1 MGWEIDTEGII
12 SFPRRMALDYAPG
25 PSLCVTE
32 NGIAN
37 ADMVKAA
44 GEVHDPE
51 RDAYFEGYIAALASL
66 IDEDISLKG
75 YFPWS
80 LFDNYEWA
88 FGYSKR
94 FGIVHVDYDSM
105 VRTPKQ
111 SWHAWRAA
119 LEAG

>member
-1 MGWEIDTEGII
+1 
-12 SFPRRMALDYAPG
+12 
-25 PSLCVTE
+25 
-32 NGIAN
+32 
-37 ADMVKAA
+37 MVKAA

-111 SWHAWRAA
+111 SWHTWRAA
-119 LEAG
+119 LEGG

>member
-1 MGWEIDTEGII
+1 MIPRVYL
-12 SFPRRMALDYAPG
+12 FPRRTAPDYAPR
-25 PSLCVTE
+25 PPLYVTE

-80 LFDNYEWA
+80 LLDKYEWA
-88 FGYSKR
+88 FG
-94 FGIVHVDYDSM
+94 
-105 VRTPKQ
+105 
-111 SWHAWRAA
+111 
-119 LEAG
+119 